1 MADLEFI
8 SPNDGSTLSLTVTR
22 CSEGETDFE
31 VAVKTPWFSG
41 VAPASTYMNGSPAP
55 MFAEMASAW
64 TGWKGQ
70 KKWTDLEQRVGDA
83 ANQFSG
89 MKSKI
94 AQRKP
99 APLFAG
105 SRAEK
110 GFFYNVNVENHRT
123 KASAACRRSGGL

>member
-31 VAVKTPWFSG
+31 VAIKTPWFSG

-70 KKWTDLEQRVGDA
+70 KKWTDLEQRIEFYATSDSTGHVALTVKLVGQDYDSNLLVVLKYDA
-83 ANQFSG
+83 GQLEG
-89 MKSKI
+89 MAKSISQLLGAK
-94 AQRKP
+94 
-99 APLFAG
+99 
-105 SRAEK
+105 
-110 GFFYNVNVENHRT
+110 
-123 KASAACRRSGGL
+123 

>member
-22 CSEGETDFE
+22 CSEGQTDFE

-70 KKWTDLEQRVGDA
+70 KKWTDLEQRIEFYATSDSTGHVALTVKLVGQDYDSNLLVVLKYDA
-83 ANQFSG
+83 GQLEG
-89 MKSKI
+89 MAKSISQLLGAK
-94 AQRKP
+94 
-99 APLFAG
+99 
-105 SRAEK
+105 
-110 GFFYNVNVENHRT
+110 
-123 KASAACRRSGGL
+123 